1 MLEKTEIE
9 MTDDLANS
17 ILVCK
22 TAVACCGLPDGHGR
36 FCDDAVWDDVRKCDI
51 CLRKSDCKYK
61 EWRR

>member
-17 ILVCK
+17 ILACK
-22 TAVACCGLPDGHGR
+22 TTVARCGLPDGNGR
-36 FCDDAVWDDVRKCDI
+36 FCDYAVWDDVRKCYI
-51 CLRKSDCKYK
+51 CLRVSDCKYK

>member
-1 MLEKTEIE
+1 MFEKTEIE

-17 ILVCK
+17 ILACK
-22 TAVACCGLPDGHGR
+22 TTVACCGLPDWR
-36 FCDDAVWDDVRKCDI
+36 CCDDAVWDDVRRCDI